1 MSDEVWSMPTET
13 LNEFLNKK
21 KQILEKGMSAEQAKL
36 FFDFFDDNNIE
47 AEVHSGVAVVKIDGP
62 LVKGRSFFAT
72 SMDSIRVSIQDALT
86 NSKIKGIVLDINSP
100 GGSVNGTEELANF
113 IFEAREIKPIISF
126 TSGSMTS
133 AALWIGTA
141 ANKVISQK
149 TATIGSI
156 GVVMVH
162 EDFSEMAKKQG
173 VTLTVITAGKEKAV
187 GSDAKPLSASDK
199 KIIQNQLNTI
209 HGIFIDSVA
218 KNRGVSAEAIR
229 ASAGEAQIFIGED
242 AITAGLSDQIGSLDD
257 AVELALSLSGSV
269 KNKPKLVNRNKTKLG
284 GGVKGMSLETLKTDD
299 PTAYEEVMAEAKAKV
314 DAEIK
319 AKADEE
325 AKKVE
330 AEAKAKVDEELKK
343 TEAEKLAKAGTDTQ
357 ITELTASVTKLTE
370 SVGVLTDENKKLQK
384 TEIIRKEQDLKT
396 EAGEIWEEMLSES
409 EIPERFYAK
418 VSGMVSYSKYL
429 VESEGAD
436 DVLDVEK
443 FTEAIK
449 AEISDWEGKGMNS
462 KGEVQ
467 GFGAS
472 VRTSEGGDNKIT
484 QTEKAEDELVDRLYK
499 HAGLKIVENK

>member
-1 MSDEVWSMPTET
+1 MPDKVWSMPIDT
-13 LNEFLNKK
+13 LNEFLNKQ

-36 FFDFFDDNNIE
+36 FFDFFDDDSNE
-47 AEVHSGVAVVKIDGP
+47 AEVHGGVAVIKIEGP
-62 LVKGRSFFAT
+62 LRKGRSFFAQ
-72 SMDSIRVSIQDALT
+72 SMDSIRINIQDALT
-86 NSKIKGIVLDINSP
+86 NDKIKGIVLDIDSP
-100 GGSVNGTEELANF
+100 GGSVNGTEELASF
-113 IFEAREIKPIISF
+113 IFEAREIKPIVSF

-162 EDFSEMAKKQG
+162 ADFSEMDKKMG
-173 VTLTVITAGKEKAV
+173 VNVTVLTAGKEKAV

-209 HGIFIDSVA
+209 HGIFIDAVA
-218 KNRGVSAEAIR
+218 KNRGVSAETIR

-269 KNKPKLVNRNKTKLG
+269 KNKPKLLNRNKTKLE

-299 PTAYEEVMAEAKAKV
+299 PTAYDEVMVEAKAKV

-319 AKADEE
+319 AKAGEDAVKLEAEEKSKADEE
-325 AKKVE
+325 AKK
-330 AEAKAKVDEELKK
+330 L
-343 TEAEKLAKAGTDTQ
+343 EAEKLVKAGADTQ
-357 ITELTASVTKLTE
+357 IKELTTSVTKLTD

-409 EIPERFYAK
+409 EIPERFYTK
-418 VSGMVSYSKYL
+418 GSGMVSYSKYL

-449 AEISDWEGKGMNS
+449 AEISDWENKGMNS
-462 KGEVQ
+462 NGEVQ

-472 VRTSEGGDNKIT
+472 VRTSDGIEPKIT
-484 QTEKAEDELVDRLYK
+484 QTEKAEDDVVDRLRA
-499 HAGLKIVENK
+499 HAGLKVVENK